1 MRTALYCTAGLAALA
16 VLPLGAARSVLAGT
30 AAILL
35 EAAPF
40 LCIGSLL
47 GRIAARRDAVAF
59 AGCGCGRGPSAR
71 SIPATLATGVLFGPF
86 VAAAR
91 FIAATFIARRIAL
104 RPAAHGHAHESG
116 LLDELLALL
125 PAAVLAALVAQA
137 APFIALNKLT
147 PAIQLLCGVALG
159 FFASPCALG
168 AVAFAAALRVQSSLA
183 AWAYLAIAGI
193 FDVHAFRARKRMSQ
207 CGHDPTAYV
216 LLACAFAI
224 VAARRGDA
232 LVHPLFAAPFV
243 ATALVA
249 MYAAWMHRR
258 SHSARA
264 RIVPALV
271 LAASVLAAPAPQ
283 YRATE
288 TTMAQLF
295 PGERLAFTGTLV
307 RHARNDALVRYAITC
322 CRADAQPVAVRLSQP
337 LPYAAGTWIHAEGRI
352 VRRDDQLVLVPL
364 TSRAIPPPT
373 DPFVYR

>member
-1 MRTALYCTAGLAALA
+1 MRTALYCTASLAALA
-16 VLPLGAARSVLAGT
+16 VLPLGAARSILAGT

-35 EAAPF
+35 EATPF
-40 LCIGSLL
+40 LCVGSLL
-47 GRIAARRDAVAF
+47 GRIAARRDAMAF
-59 AGCGCGRGPSAR
+59 AGCGCGQGPSAR
-71 SIPATLATGVLFGPF
+71 SIPAALAAGALFGPF

-91 FIAATFIARRIAL
+91 FVAATFIARQSAFRATA
-104 RPAAHGHAHESG
+104 RDHAHELG

-137 APFIALNKLT
+137 APFIALSKLT
-147 PAIQLLCGVALG
+147 PALQLLCGVTLG

-168 AVAFAAALRVQSSLA
+168 AVAFAAALRVQSLLA
-183 AWAYLAIAGI
+183 AWAYLAVAGI
-193 FDVHAFRARKRMSQ
+193 FDVHAFRTRKRVSQ

-216 LLACAFAI
+216 LLACAFAV

-232 LVHPLFAAPFV
+232 LVHPLFAVPFV

-249 MYAAWMHRR
+249 THAAWVNRR
-258 SHSARA
+258 SQSPRA
-264 RIVPALV
+264 RIVPALL

-307 RHARNDALVRYAITC
+307 RHGRNDALVRYAITC
-322 CRADAQPVAVRLSQP
+322 CRADAQPVVVRLSEP
-337 LPYAAGTWIHAEGRI
+337 LRYAAGTWIHAEGRI
-352 VRRDDQLVLVPL
+352 TRRDDQLVLVPL
-364 TSRAIPPPT
+364 ACRRIPPPT

>member
-47 GRIAARRDAVAF
+47 GRIAAQRNAMAF

-71 SIPATLATGVLFGPF
+71 SIPATLATGALFGPF

-91 FIAATFIARRIAL
+91 FIAATLVARHIAF
-104 RPAAHGHAHESG
+104 RPAAHGHAHESD

-137 APFIALNKLT
+137 APFITLSKLA

-159 FFASPCALG
+159 LFASPCALG

-193 FDVHAFRARKRMSQ
+193 FDVHAFRARKSVLH

-232 LVHPLFAAPFV
+232 LVHPLFAVPFA

-249 MYAAWMHRR
+249 MHAAWVHRR

-288 TTMAQLF
+288 TTMTQLF

-307 RHARNDALVRYAITC
+307 RHDRNDALVRYAITC
-322 CRADAQPVAVRLSQP
+322 CRADAQPVAVRLSQQ
-337 LPYAAGTWIHAEGRI
+337 LRYAAGTWIRAEGRI
-352 VRRDDQLVLVPL
+352 ARHGDQLVLVPI
-364 TSRAIPPPT
+364 TFRAIVPPT